1 VVASDVSVESVYD
14 AIVVGSGA
22 AGTFVAL
29 GLSGTKTV
37 VIDAGLRFGEAT
49 SLDGNL
55 YDLRK
60 RQSLFVETVGTRFES
75 LAWID
80 GPELSP
86 KVKSPLMRPVFARP
100 PSAPDVLSADFV
112 PLLSYAGG
120 GLANAWGAQVY
131 RFDDADLR
139 DFPLR
144 AADLDPFYDE
154 ITQHIG
160 ISGTDDDLARFHGN
174 AQGLQPPLKLS
185 AVGRE
190 ILDRY
195 TRRAEDFQREGI
207 YLGHPRLAVLTRDH
221 GGRRACTYDNLE
233 FFRPRLPAVFTPAF
247 TLEDLVQRGEIEYRP
262 GYLVETYRE
271 SKDMVEVCARPLEGG
286 EPRVFRGRKLILC
299 LGALNTARL
308 VLRANSDIDSRLPL
322 VETPYRYAPL
332 VSLRRIGMP
341 LEKRSFYSQLNLF
354 YVGPLWP
361 EPLVGMIYAVDGLL
375 RSDFLF
381 NFPLSVRGCLAAA
394 RYLLPAVALL
404 QLYYPG
410 EPHPSNTLGIDAKGN
425 LLLRYEALPAG
436 GVERHILRVLR
447 RMGFWSSN
455 RFVRIPKPGASVHYG
470 GPLPMRERPERR
482 YETNRNGLLNGTKAV
497 YVGDAAA
504 FPRLPA
510 KNLTFTIMAN
520 ALRIGRAVR
529 VDLVR

>member
-1 VVASDVSVESVYD
+1 MYD

-29 GLSGTKTV
+29 GLSGAKTV
-37 VIDAGLRFGEAT
+37 VIDAGLRFGESTA
-49 SLDGNL
+49 LQGNL

-60 RQSLFVETVGTRFES
+60 RQSLFAETVGTRFES
-75 LAWID
+75 LGWID

-100 PSAPDVLSADFV
+100 PSAPGILSADFV
-112 PLLSYAGG
+112 PLLSYAAG
-120 GLANAWGAQVY
+120 GLANVWGAQVY

-139 DFPLR
+139 GFPLR
-144 AADLDPFYDE
+144 AADLNSFYDE
-154 ITQHIG
+154 ITAHIG
-160 ISGTDDDLARFHGN
+160 ISGTEDDLARFHGS
-174 AQGLQPPLKLS
+174 ARGLQPPLELS

-195 TRRAEDFQREGI
+195 SRHAKHFQRKGI

-221 GGRRACTYDNLE
+221 GDRRACDYDNLE
-233 FFRPRLPAVFTPAF
+233 FFRPRLPAIFSPAF
-247 TLEDLVQRGEIEYRP
+247 TLEDLVRRGEIEYRP

-271 SKDMVEVCARPLEGG
+271 FKDAIEVCARPLEGG
-286 EPRVFRGRKLILC
+286 ERRVFRARKLILC

-308 VLRANSDIDSRLPL
+308 VLHANSDITSRLPL

-341 LEKRSFYSQLNLF
+341 LEKRSFYAQLNLF

-361 EPLVGMIYAVDGLL
+361 EPLVGMIYVVDGLL
-375 RSDFLF
+375 RSDLLF
-381 NFPLSVRGCLAAA
+381 NFPLSVRGCLAAGK
-394 RYLLPAVALL
+394 YLLPAMALL

-410 EPHPSNTLGIDAKGN
+410 EPHPSNTLGIDATGN
-425 LLLRYEALPAG
+425 LILRYGAPPVG
-436 GVERHILRVLR
+436 GVESHILRVLR
-447 RMGFWSSN
+447 RMGYWSSR

-470 GPLPMRERPERR
+470 GPLPMRECPERR
-482 YETNRNGLLNGTKAV
+482 YETNRNGLLTGTKAV

-529 VDLVR
+529 ADLVR